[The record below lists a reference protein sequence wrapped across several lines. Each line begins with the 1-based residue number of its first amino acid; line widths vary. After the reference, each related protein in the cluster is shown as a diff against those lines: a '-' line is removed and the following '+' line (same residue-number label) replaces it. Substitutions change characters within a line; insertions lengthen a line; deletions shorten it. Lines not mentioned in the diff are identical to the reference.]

1 MKQNYGDDPSVIELM
16 FPHCYTHY
24 GLTED
29 DIVMQRGKDEIRD
42 IFKNIG
48 IDYKAGKFEGV
59 WQRATE
65 MQGDNY
71 SNKVSIKSFL
81 EAVKEMHHIK

>member
-1 MKQNYGDDPSVIELM
+1 MI
-16 FPHCYTHY
+16 
-24 GLTED
+24 
-29 DIVMQRGKDEIRD
+29 RGKDEIRD
-42 IFKNIG
+42 VFKNIG
-48 IDYKAGKFEGV
+48 VDYKAGKFEGV

-65 MQGDNY
+65 IQRDPY